1 MSNSQYHTVS
11 VGYNSFYIDQRYR
24 SLKPI
29 GDGSYGFVASA
40 TDTVTNSKVAI
51 KKVKD
56 TFIDVVDAKRILRE
70 IKLLNH
76 FDKHDN
82 IITILDIMTNPPNK
96 EHFDDIYIVT
106 NLMESDLER
115 IIRSRQVL
123 TDQHL
128 QYFLFQILRGLK
140 YVHSANVLHRDL
152 KPSNLLVNANCDL
165 ALCDFGLA
173 RGFDAGVD
181 MLTEYV
187 VTRWYRPP
195 ELLLECAKYGKPV
208 DVWSVGCIFAEVM
221 THEPFFRGDNPQH
234 QLQII
239 VAKLGLP
246 PKDKLRFIDS
256 KDGMLEISRI
266 KTKPPPPFESLFPAG
281 TNPAALDLMS
291 KMMRFSPDD
300 RITVEDALAHP
311 YLKDFHGQM
320 AEPTCDRLFDFDF
333 EKQTQYEGGMSDAE
347 VRHCMFEEVCKYRPC
362 AEGKNFVTAGS
373 RIPGTAGGG
382 DGGGGG
388 AKGEGKM
395 DAADDAKGGGGGG
408 GGAKGSK

>member
-1 MSNSQYHTVS
+1 MSGPLSNNQYHTVS

-24 SLKPI
+24 NLKPI

-40 TDTVTNSKVAI
+40 TDTVTGNKVAI

-56 TFIDVVDAKRILRE
+56 TFLDVVDAKRILRE

-76 FDKHDN
+76 FDKHEN
-82 IITILDIMTNPPNK
+82 IITIYDIMSVPPNK

-195 ELLLECAKYGKPV
+195 ELLLECSMYGKPV
-208 DVWSVGCIFAEVM
+208 DVWSVGCIFAEVIV
-221 THEPFFRGDNPQH
+221 HEPFFRGDNPQH
-234 QLQII
+234 QLQVI
-239 VAKLGLP
+239 VSKLGKPFVSCSQCPSGLTLRSRHRHAPQGEASLCGLEGGPEGDLAHRAAPAASVLHVVPAQHQPAGPGPAGEDAAVQPRRPHHRRASPLP
-246 PKDKLRFIDS
+246 PVPQGS
-256 KDGMLEISRI
+256 
-266 KTKPPPPFESLFPAG
+266 
-281 TNPAALDLMS
+281 
-291 KMMRFSPDD
+291 FS
-300 RITVEDALAHP
+300 
-311 YLKDFHGQM
+311 
-320 AEPTCDRLFDFDF
+320 
-333 EKQTQYEGGMSDAE
+333 
-347 VRHCMFEEVCKYRPC
+347 
-362 AEGKNFVTAGS
+362 
-373 RIPGTAGGG
+373 
-382 DGGGGG
+382 
-388 AKGEGKM
+388 
-395 DAADDAKGGGGGG
+395 
-408 GGAKGSK
+408 

>member
-1 MSNSQYHTVS
+1 MATAQFHSIS
-11 VGYNSFYIDQRYR
+11 VGYNSFYIDQRYIN
-24 SLKPI
+24 LKPI
-29 GDGSYGFVASA
+29 GDGSYGFVVSA
-40 TDTVTNSKVAI
+40 TDKVSGNKVAI

-56 TFIDVVDAKRILRE
+56 TFMDVVDAKRILRE

-76 FDKHDN
+76 FDKHEN
-82 IITILDIMTNPPNK
+82 IITIHDIMTNPPNK
-96 EHFDDIYIVT
+96 EHFEDIYIVT

-195 ELLLECAKYGKPV
+195 ELLLECAMYGKAV
-208 DVWSVGCIFAEVM
+208 DVWGVGCIFAEVIL
-221 THEPFFRGDNPQH
+221 HEPLFRGKNPQH
-234 QLQII
+234 QLQVILS
-239 VAKLGLP
+239 KLGLP
-246 PKDKLRFIDS
+246 PDADLRFIDNEEI
-256 KDGMLEISRI
+256 LTEISNMQVSA
-266 KTKPPPPFESLFPAG
+266 PPPFSSLFPPA
-281 TNPAALDLMS
+281 TNPQALDIMS
-291 KMMRFSPDD
+291 KMMIFNPDD
-300 RITVEDALAHP
+300 RISVEDALAHP
-311 YLKDFHGQM
+311 YLKDFHRQM
-320 AEPTCDRLFDFDF
+320 SEPSCNRLFDFDF
-333 EKQTQYEGGMSDAE
+333 EKRAENESTLYGGMTDAE

-362 AEGKNFVTAGS
+362 AEGKGFSTAGS
-373 RIPGTAGGG
+373 LAGGG
-382 DGGGGG
+382 DGGS
-388 AKGEGKM
+388 KGEGKEGS
-395 DAADDAKGGGGGG
+395 DDKAGDKRGY
-408 GGAKGSK
+408 K

>member
-1 MSNSQYHTVS
+1 
-11 VGYNSFYIDQRYR
+11 
-24 SLKPI
+24 
-29 GDGSYGFVASA
+29 VASA
-40 TDTVTNSKVAI
+40 TDTVTGNKVAI

-56 TFIDVVDAKRILRE
+56 TFLDVVDAKRILRE

-76 FDKHDN
+76 FDKHEN
-82 IITILDIMTNPPNK
+82 IITIYDIMSVPPNK

-195 ELLLECAKYGKPV
+195 ELLLECTMYGKPV
-208 DVWSVGCIFAEVM
+208 DVWSVGCIFAEVIV
-221 THEPFFRGDNPQH
+221 HEPFFRGDNPQH
-234 QLQII
+234 QLQVI
-239 VAKLGLP
+239 VSKLGMP
-246 PKDKLRFIDS
+246 SKDKLRFVDS
-256 KDGMLEISRI
+256 KEGLKEISRI
-266 KTKPPPPFESLFPAG
+266 ETHRPPAFSTWFPPN
-281 TNPAALDLMS
+281 TNPLALDLLE
-291 KMMRFSPDD
+291 KMLRFNPDD
-300 RITVEDALAHP
+300 RITVEDALKHP

-320 AEPTCDRLFDFDF
+320 PEPTCDRLFDFDF
-333 EKQTQYEGGMSDAE
+333 ERRTAADQHGEMTEAE
-347 VRHCMFEEVCKYRPC
+347 VRRLMFAEVCSYRPC
-362 AEGKNFVTAGS
+362 AEGKSGNVS
-373 RIPGTAGGG
+373 RWGTNL
-382 DGGGGG
+382 G
-388 AKGEGKM
+388 AKGG
-395 DAADDAKGGGGGG
+395 AGPADAKGQSDAGNNSD
-408 GGAKGSK
+408 AKGSDAKGSAQHK

>member
-1 MSNSQYHTVS
+1 VFDPLFKMSNLNNQYHTVS

-24 SLKPI
+24 NLKPI

-40 TDTVTNSKVAI
+40 TDTVTGNKVAI

-56 TFIDVVDAKRILRE
+56 TFLDVVDAKRILRE

-76 FDKHDN
+76 FDKHEN
-82 IITILDIMTNPPNK
+82 IITIYDLMSNPPNK

-115 IIRSRQVL
+115 IIRSKQVL

-128 QYFLFQILRGLK
+128 QYFLFQILRGMK

-195 ELLLECAKYGKPV
+195 ELLLECTLYGKPV
-208 DVWSVGCIFAEVM
+208 DVWSVGCIFAEVIV
-221 THEPFFRGDNPQH
+221 HEPFFRGDNPQH
-234 QLQII
+234 QLQVI
-239 VAKLGLP
+239 VSKLGKYLSFWCIIYEFSILDNNLLLTP
-246 PKDKLRFIDS
+246 VTS
-256 KDGMLEISRI
+256 
-266 KTKPPPPFESLFPAG
+266 TANA
-281 TNPAALDLMS
+281 TTAAVAAA
-291 KMMRFSPDD
+291 
-300 RITVEDALAHP
+300 T
-311 YLKDFHGQM
+311 
-320 AEPTCDRLFDFDF
+320 
-333 EKQTQYEGGMSDAE
+333 
-347 VRHCMFEEVCKYRPC
+347 
-362 AEGKNFVTAGS
+362 TAGLHAA
-373 RIPGTAGGG
+373 RTYLPAYLTRNAHEGPTAVHRQRGGHEG
-382 DGGGGG
+382 DLPHRG
-388 AKGEGKM
+388 AQTP
-395 DAADDAKGGGGGG
+395 
-408 GGAKGSK
+408 SLRLLVPR

>member
-1 MSNSQYHTVS
+1 MSNYHTLS
-11 VGYNSFYIDQRYR
+11 VGYNSFHIDERY
-24 SLKPI
+24 SNLKPI

-40 TDTVTNSKVAI
+40 TDKVTGNKVAI

-76 FDKHDN
+76 FDKHEN
-82 IITILDIMTNPPNK
+82 IITIHDIMTYPPNK

-128 QYFLFQILRGLK
+128 QYFLFQILRGMK

-181 MLTEYV
+181 QLTEYV

-195 ELLLECAKYGKPV
+195 ELLLECAMYGKPV
-208 DVWSVGCIFAEVM
+208 DVWSVGCIFAEVII
-221 THEPFFRGDNPQH
+221 HEPFFRGDNPQH
-234 QLQII
+234 QLQVI
-239 VAKLGLP
+239 VSKLGLP
-246 PKDKLRFIDS
+246 SKEKLRFIDS
-256 KDGMLEISRI
+256 KDGLLEVSRI
-266 KTKPPPPFESLFPAG
+266 QARQPPPFSSWFPSS
-281 TNPAALDLMS
+281 TNPQALDLMS
-291 KMMRFSPDD
+291 KMMRFNPDD
-300 RITVEDALAHP
+300 RISVEDALAHP
-311 YLKDFHGQM
+311 YLQDFHGQM
-320 AEPTCDRLFDFDF
+320 AEPSCDRLFDFEF
-333 EKQTQYEGGMSDAE
+333 ERRAE
-347 VRHCMFEEVCKYRPC
+347 VRRCMFEEVCRYRP
-362 AEGKNFVTAGS
+362 VAGS
-373 RIPGTAGGG
+373 
-382 DGGGGG
+382 
-388 AKGEGKM
+388 
-395 DAADDAKGGGGGG
+395 KGGGGGG
-408 GGAKGSK
+408 GG